1 MKRHELLLILVQKV
15 IFVHDELYLSTESYI
30 YPRRVTPSKVLSA
43 ISSISTAILR
53 NEAEITTIWQGLK
66 LAQKSMYKIQART
79 KPPTTSIAEKDCEIT
94 MAAKAKP
101 GTRNWKG
108 RSAICWQSRFKTSAI
123 YKREG
128 RAWP

>member
-1 MKRHELLLILVQKV
+1 MGKSPARASCISAPM
-15 IFVHDELYLSTESYI
+15 IDNSYFVTKKADNIEDWPVST
-30 YPRRVTPSKVLSA
+30 V
-43 ISSISTAILR
+43 
-53 NEAEITTIWQGLK
+53 
-66 LAQKSMYKIQART
+66 AQRSMYKIQART

-94 MAAKAKP
+94 MAAKVKP

>member
-1 MKRHELLLILVQKV
+1 M
-15 IFVHDELYLSTESYI
+15 
-30 YPRRVTPSKVLSA
+30 P
-43 ISSISTAILR
+43 TAILR

-66 LAQKSMYKIQART
+66 FAQRSMYKIQART
-79 KPPTTSIAEKDCEIT
+79 KPSFSERDCEIT
-94 MAAKAKP
+94 MAAKVKP

-108 RSAICWQSRFKTSAI
+108 SSAICWQLRFKTSAV